1 MLPPSW
7 ASPTPHTSNADDDAW
22 HERLVSYYSRFGFR
36 PVRVVRGDSLGDLP
50 HMLVWG
56 GAGTVSALGSLRAGP
71 PVDGWAARL
80 RFKAVE

>member
-1 MLPPSW
+1 MIALQTCPL
-7 ASPTPHTSNADDDAW
+7 ASAADDDAW

-56 GAGTVSALGSLRAGP
+56 GAGTVRWGGRGKL
-71 PVDGWAARL
+71 W
-80 RFKAVE
+80 